1 MQFLEGLNPQQSEAV
16 CHTDGPLLIL
26 AGAGSGKTRVITHRI
41 ARLIG
46 VTGVPASAIWAV
58 TFTNKAADEMRQR
71 VAALLGASG
80 IRSSPWLSTFH
91 SFCVRL
97 LRQDAATLADL
108 RPGFTGR
115 FAIYDEDDQLALIKA
130 VYRQHGLDE
139 KFMQYRAALSQIS
152 FAKNHKQTPADV
164 YASSTDPKTS
174 RVALVFEEYENRLRQ
189 ANALDFDDLL
199 LEAVRLLHHDD
210 SVRRAYCGVR
220 TRAQCHLVFPHPDT
234 PRRAAPLSRAGR
246 PRPACRAVN
255 NFRTGRRRRRHGKP
269 GFNGAAIM

>member
-1 MQFLEGLNPQQSEAV
+1 MELLGEGRGFPCSPHLGVVGFAPQKYISAQIGRSRIFNHLRILTPDSRAFFLAFSPCPPCLCGAIPDSPALHMLKSLVTSTSMQFLEGLNPQQSEAV

-26 AGAGSGKTRVITHRI
+26 AGAGSGKTRVITRRI

-46 VTGVPASAIWAV
+46 VTRVPASAIWAV

-115 FAIYDEDDQLALIKA
+115 FAIYDEDDQLALVKA

-139 KFMQYRAALSQIS
+139 KFM
-152 FAKNHKQTPADV
+152 
-164 YASSTDPKTS
+164 
-174 RVALVFEEYENRLRQ
+174 
-189 ANALDFDDLL
+189 
-199 LEAVRLLHHDD
+199 
-210 SVRRAYCGVR
+210 
-220 TRAQCHLVFPHPDT
+220 
-234 PRRAAPLSRAGR
+234 
-246 PRPACRAVN
+246 
-255 NFRTGRRRRRHGKP
+255 
-269 GFNGAAIM
+269 